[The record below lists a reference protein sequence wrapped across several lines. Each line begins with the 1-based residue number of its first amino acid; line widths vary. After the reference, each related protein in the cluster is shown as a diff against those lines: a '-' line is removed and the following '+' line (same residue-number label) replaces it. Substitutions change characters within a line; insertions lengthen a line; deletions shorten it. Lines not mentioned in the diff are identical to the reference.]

1 MAGSFSPKLPFEPL
15 SDHLPNLDYALILAL
30 IPAAALLY
38 NRSEDL
44 LLAANQPF
52 EALTGYHSAELQ
64 GVSIAKLLSK
74 KLDTNPTGTENRKV
88 QLKVASGDSLPV
100 NLNIKSLS
108 QTNQIVALIFNME
121 PSTAALQ
128 QENYLRDFF
137 TQLTSITQQDS
148 RSKALAQAAEV
159 LREQLHPQTIA
170 AYVFESKKNQ
180 LLRMD
185 LDLDLSGSP
194 FPQELSVKDLA
205 NPAGISTWQADQA
218 AITSLQEIA
227 LVQGSQYLLT
237 LPLLYNQTLQGCLIA
252 SGNGAL
258 AEETSVE
265 LEFLAKLTAS
275 TLHHLAWME
284 NAQQTLKN
292 VRQLLQIEHA
302 LVDSLEEGVILL
314 TPELLIAEMSP
325 AAESMLGY
333 ATSEAFRQKAE
344 MILIGNQSLA
354 GLFASA
360 QQGISTQIGQDFHL
374 STRTGRSFQA
384 EIQCIPVLSEEKI
397 ISIILILRDRSQS
410 EQIRVKNQELEQRAW
425 LGELSAVFAH
435 EVKNPINSIM
445 TGLQYMGMT
454 MKPGDP
460 HQELISRLQNDCM
473 RLTHLMDSTLVFSKP
488 VDYHLVPVDLSAMI
502 PQLLEKVAPRM
513 TNLKIKYNFDAHP
526 DHPMVKADFRALE
539 RVFENLINN
548 AIQAM
553 EKSGGTLNIKVT
565 EADPHLIPAQYDVI
579 VADSGPGIP
588 DDLREHI
595 FEPFVT
601 TKSTGTGLGLAISK
615 RIMTAHKGN
624 LYVESFPGGT
634 MFHVLIPKAD

>member
-1 MAGSFSPKLPFEPL
+1 MPGSFSPKLPFEPIA
-15 SDHLPNLDYALILAL
+15 DHLPTLDYALILAL
-30 IPAAALLY
+30 IPSAALLY
-38 NRSEDL
+38 NRSDDL
-44 LLAANQPF
+44 VLAANQQF
-52 EALTGYHSAELQ
+52 ETLTGYHSEELK
-64 GVSIAKLLSK
+64 GISLTKLLSK
-74 KLDTNPTGTENRKV
+74 KLDTNPTGSESRKV
-88 QLKVASGDSLPV
+88 HLRVAPDETLPV

-108 QTNQIVALIFNME
+108 QTNQIVVLIFNAE
-121 PSTAALQ
+121 QAPVAPQL
-128 QENYLRDFF
+128 ENTLLNFF

-148 RSKALAQAAEV
+148 SFKALTKAAEV
-159 LREQLHPQTIA
+159 LRDHIHPQALA
-170 AYVFESKKNQ
+170 AYLFESKKKQ

-185 LDLDLSGSP
+185 LELIPPGSQ
-194 FPQELSVKDLA
+194 FPQELSPKDLA
-205 NPAGISTWQADQA
+205 DPTNISIWQAGQPRA
-218 AITSLQEIA
+218 TSLQEIA

-237 LPLLYNQTLQGCLIA
+237 LPLLYNQTLEGCLIA
-252 SGNGAL
+252 SGNGNL
-258 AEETSVE
+258 AEQTSVE
-265 LEFLAKLTAS
+265 LALLAKLTAG
-275 TLHHLAWME
+275 TLHHLAWVE
-284 NAQQTLKN
+284 NAQQTLQN
-292 VRQLLQIEHA
+292 VRQLVQIEHA
-302 LVDSLEEGVILL
+302 LIDNLEEGIILL
-314 TPELLIAEMSP
+314 SPDLLIAEMSP

-333 ATSEAFRQKAE
+333 ATSEAFCQQAE
-344 MILIGNQSLA
+344 MVLIGNQSLA
-354 GLFASA
+354 GMFASA
-360 QQGISTQIGQDFHL
+360 RQGISTQIGQDFHL

-384 EIQCIPVLSEEKI
+384 EIQCIPVLSEEKV

-460 HQELISRLQNDCM
+460 HKELVNRLQSDCM

-488 VDYHLVPVDLSAMI
+488 VDYRLVPVDLSI
-502 PQLLEKVAPRM
+502 LILQLLDKVAPRM
-513 TNLKIKYNFDAHP
+513 TNLKIKYNFDVHP
-526 DHPMVKADFRALE
+526 DHPMVKADYRALE

-565 EADPHLIPAQYDVI
+565 EADPHLMPAQYDVI

-634 MFHVLIPKAD
+634 MFHVLIPKAE